1 MLKKFHGA
9 HLMEA
14 LHRKKLRD
22 LLSKELLASRLVKI
36 FIASLAMI
44 TLWVIP
50 VTAFGVDGLTLVQ
63 QRVIAIFVFAI
74 LMWIFNAIPAWTTS
88 TFVVVLLLFCTSDSS
103 LWFFREG
110 IPTEEL
116 GKLTSYKSLM
126 ACFADPII
134 MLFIGGFIIAIAAT
148 KTGLDVMLA
157 KVMLKPFGTQSKYV
171 LLGFITVTAV
181 FSMFLSN
188 TATAAMMLTFLAP
201 VLKAL
206 PADGKER

>member
-22 LLSKELLASRLVKI
+22 LLSKEMLASRLVKI

-44 TLWVIP
+44 TLWAIP
-50 VTAFGVDGLTLVQ
+50 TAAFGVEGLTLVQ

-110 IPTEEL
+110 IPAEEL

-134 MLFIGGFIIAIAAT
+134 MLFIGGLAAYT
-148 KTGLDVMLA
+148 FVWDLGDIGVGLMTIFN
-157 KVMLKPFGTQSKYV
+157 MIV
-171 LLGFITVTAV
+171 LLPMSGQA
-181 FSMFLSN
+181 
-188 TATAAMMLTFLAP
+188 
-201 VLKAL
+201 LKTL
-206 PADGKER
+206 KDYQNSKKSLK

>member
-22 LLSKELLASRLVKI
+22 LLSKEMLASRLVKI

-44 TLWVIP
+44 TLWAIP
-50 VTAFGVDGLTLVQ
+50 TAAFGVEGLTLVQ

-110 IPTEEL
+110 IPAEEL

-148 KTGLDVMLA
+148 KTGLDVMQL
-157 KVMLKPFGTQSKYV
+157 Q
-171 LLGFITVTAV
+171 
-181 FSMFLSN
+181 
-188 TATAAMMLTFLAP
+188 
-201 VLKAL
+201 
-206 PADGKER
+206 

>member
-1 MLKKFHGA
+1 MFKSFHGSQKMLELQRQKLQR
-9 HLMEA
+9 LM
-14 LHRKKLRD
+14 
-22 LLSKELLASRLVKI
+22 SKELLAPRLLKI
-36 FIASLAMI
+36 FIASITMIVLWAMP
-44 TLWVIP
+44 TS
-50 VTAFGVDGLTLVQ
+50 AFGIEGLTLVE
-63 QRVIAIFVFAI
+63 QRVIAIFAFAT
-74 LMWIFNAIPAWTTS
+74 LMWVFNAIPAWTTS
-88 TFVVVLLLFCTSDSS
+88 TFVVVLLLFTTSDSS

-110 IPTEEL
+110 MPVEEL

-148 KTGLDVMLA
+148 KTGLDVKLA

-201 VLKAL
+201 VL
-206 PADGKER
+206 

>member
-44 TLWVIP
+44 TLWAIP
-50 VTAFGVDGLTLVQ
+50 TAAFGVEGLTLVQ

-110 IPTEEL
+110 IPAEEL
-116 GKLTSYKSLM
+116 MYVGDHPINDIDGSRNAGYTPVWVKTTGYWCFEEIPRAEYEVETVAEIPDLVAQINGK
-126 ACFADPII
+126 
-134 MLFIGGFIIAIAAT
+134 
-148 KTGLDVMLA
+148 
-157 KVMLKPFGTQSKYV
+157 
-171 LLGFITVTAV
+171 
-181 FSMFLSN
+181 
-188 TATAAMMLTFLAP
+188 
-201 VLKAL
+201 
-206 PADGKER
+206 